1 MAKNGIGPHP
11 FAARF
16 THALRIMNSN
26 AIARLSRHKR
36 FLIAVSIPVLV
47 ALWWA
52 FRPEKLWINQT
63 VNEPAPFDTSREP
76 EPIFTGQFQGKTSGL
91 VTVFKKP
98 NGKEYLRLRD
108 LTIPGDADEHL
119 ELTRSGEVS
128 QAQAAA
134 KTSFDGLDLG
144 LLNTNQGDQNYDLPA
159 AADLTKNDAV
169 VIYNQRIGTILGW
182 AKLEPF

>member
-1 MAKNGIGPHP
+1 MNKVSAWL
-11 FAARF
+11 ARY
-16 THALRIMNSN
+16 
-26 AIARLSRHKR
+26 KR
-36 FLIAVSIPVLV
+36 VLIAASLPILV
-47 ALWWA
+47 GLWWA

-63 VNEPAPFDTSREP
+63 VNEPAPFDTSGEP
-76 EPIFTGQFQGKTSGL
+76 EPIFTGQFQDKTGGR

-108 LTIPGDADEHL
+108 LTIPSDADEHL

-128 QAQAAA
+128 QVQAVA
-134 KTSFDGLDLG
+134 KTSLNGLDLG
-144 LLNTNQGDQNYDLPA
+144 LLKTNQGDQDYNLPA
-159 AADLTKNDAV
+159 AADLTKDDAV

>member
-1 MAKNGIGPHP
+1 MMNRVSAWL
-11 FAARF
+11 ARYK
-16 THALRIMNSN
+16 RI
-26 AIARLSRHKR
+26 
-36 FLIAVSIPVLV
+36 LIAASLPILV
-47 ALWWA
+47 GLWWA

-63 VNEPAPFDTSREP
+63 VNEPAPFDTSGDP
-76 EPIFTGQFQGKTSGL
+76 EPIFTGQFQGKTGGR

-134 KTSFDGLDLG
+134 KTSLNGLDLG
-144 LLNTNQGDQNYDLPA
+144 LLKTNQGDQNYDLPA